1 MNRKEIEVLELIRKN
16 PYLSQQEMAEQL
28 KVSRPTVANLISG
41 LIKQRKIA
49 GRAYILPEED
59 TVICIGGANVDR
71 KFRLEHAAQMGT
83 SNPSSV
89 SRSIGGVARNIAE
102 NLGRLG
108 HSVKLLSIAGNDPE
122 WSLIEETSKS
132 FMNTELTKVDDALST
147 GTYTAVL
154 EPGGEMVIAMA
165 DMAIY
170 DAMTPQYIRRSEAE
184 LLAASFIVADL
195 NCPAETLQEIHKLAK
210 SKGIPFAVIPVSE
223 PKMNRLGKNLKGIT
237 WLILNRGEAGRFLE
251 RTISTEQEWR
261 QAAEELMRMGAQHV
275 VITGGKDGVMAGT
288 SGSVHHYAAHPV
300 TAIVEVTG
308 AGDAFSGGIIHSYLA
323 GQPFSSNIEA
333 GLANA
338 AKTLQSALT
347 VRSDLSAEQLQ
358 RELEERT

>member
-16 PYLSQQEMAEQL
+16 PYFSQQEMAEQL

-41 LIKQRKIA
+41 LIRQRKIA

-83 SNPSSV
+83 SNPASV

-108 HSVKLLSIAGNDPE
+108 HSVKLMSIAGNDPE
-122 WSLIEETSKS
+122 WNLIEEASKS
-132 FMNTELTKVDDALST
+132 FMNTELTKVDDVLST

-170 DAMTPQYIRRSEAE
+170 DAMTPQYIRRSEAA
-184 LLAASFIVADL
+184 LLSASLIVADL
-195 NCPAETLQEIHKLAK
+195 NCPADTLLEIHKLAK
-210 SKGIPFAVIPVSE
+210 SKRIPFAVIPVSE
-223 PKMNRLGKNLKGIT
+223 PKMNRLSKDLIGVT
-237 WLILNRGEAGRFLE
+237 WLILNRGEAGRFLDCD
-251 RTISTEQEWR
+251 ISTKEQWR
-261 QAAEELMRMGAQHV
+261 QATGELMHLGAEHV
-275 VITGGKDGVMAGT
+275 VITGGKDGVIAGT
-288 SGSVHHYAAHPV
+288 GGTVRHYAAHPV
-300 TAIVEVTG
+300 SAIVEVTG
-308 AGDAFSGGIIHSYLA
+308 AGDAFSSGIIHSYLD

-338 AKTLQSALT
+338 AKTLQSAST
-347 VRSDLSAEQLQ
+347 VRSDLSAEQFQ
-358 RELEERT
+358 RELEELT

>member
-1 MNRKEIEVLELIRKN
+1 MNKKEIEVLELIRKN

-83 SNPSSV
+83 SNPASV

-108 HSVKLLSIAGNDPE
+108 HSVKLMSIAGNDPE
-122 WSLIEETSKS
+122 WNLIEEASKS
-132 FMNTELTKVDDALST
+132 FMNTELTKVDAALST

-170 DAMTPQYIRRSEAE
+170 EAMTPQYIRRSEAD
-184 LLAASFIVADL
+184 LLSASFIVSDL
-195 NCPAETLQEIHKLAK
+195 NCPADTLDEIHKLAK
-210 SKGIPFAVIPVSE
+210 SKRIPFAVIPVSE
-223 PKMNRLGKNLKGIT
+223 PKMNRLGKDLIGIT
-237 WLILNRGEAGRFLE
+237 WLILNRGEAGRFLD
-251 RTISTEQEWR
+251 RSISTEEQWR
-261 QAAEELMRMGAQHV
+261 QAVEELMRLGAEHV
-275 VITGGKDGVMAGT
+275 VVTGGKEGVMAGT
-288 SGSVHHYAAHPV
+288 GGNVRHYAAHPV
-300 TAIVEVTG
+300 PAIVEVTG
-308 AGDAFSGGIIHSYLA
+308 AGDAFSSGIIHSYLN
-323 GQPFSSNIEA
+323 GQPFNSNIEA